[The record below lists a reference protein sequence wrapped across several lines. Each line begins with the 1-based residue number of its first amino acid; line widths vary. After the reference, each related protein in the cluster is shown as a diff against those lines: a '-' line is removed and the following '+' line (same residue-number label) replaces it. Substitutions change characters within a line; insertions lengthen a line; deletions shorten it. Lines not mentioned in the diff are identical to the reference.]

1 MWSFE
6 ALTRGME
13 AVHAASLSLQNHMM
27 ARGFMFDASI
37 DSGCFVDVF
46 SWMKPLRLNDF
57 LLFGAAKLQIWTNH
71 LSLVFSS
78 ARISELGHKFRLS
91 WIRLKFRTEDFVVE
105 NWQVWGPEFRDKSIH
120 EMAAKAATGEVH
132 QPLAKSPCLWP
143 HFYGENLSLFR
154 LSVPL
159 VFLSTFPFP
168 FFFLSSFFFPL
179 LFPSFSFPFSS
190 HPFSIFIFRSL
201 SPSCSFPFFFPFP
214 FLFIFSSLPSIF
226 SFFSSSFP
234 PPLMGG
240 WGVWRDGGQRHYKCQ
255 TESFSWDYR
264 LSPFTAKGPW
274 KRLFWHVFRKSHHCG
289 QLG

>member
-13 AVHAASLSLQNHMM
+13 AVHADSLSLQNHMM

-143 HFYGENLSLFR
+143 HCYGENLSLFR

-168 FFFLSSFFFPL
+168 FFFLSSFFL
-179 LFPSFSFPFSS
+179 SS
-190 HPFSIFIFRSL
+190 LISFIFLPLFITSL
-201 SPSCSFPFFFPFP
+201 FHFYFPFPFP
-214 FLFIFSSLPSIF
+214 FLFF
-226 SFFSSSFP
+226 SFLLPISFPLHLLLSSFHFLFFF
-234 PPLMGG
+234 PLPFLLLWWVDEVCEETGKDIANARQNLSHG
-240 WGVWRDGGQRHYKCQ
+240 TTG
-255 TESFSWDYR
+255 FR
-264 LSPFTAKGPW
+264 LSPR
-274 KRLFWHVFRKSHHCG
+274 KRLFWHLFRKSHHCG